1 MRKKGMLEKIQKE
14 WLSNIQKDLLSGFVV
29 GLSVIPETA
38 GFAIMVGLDVGVAF
52 YTTFYMAFILS
63 LFGAR
68 KAMISAA
75 AGSVA
80 LILVGVVKNYG
91 LEYAGVATLM
101 AGILQIL
108 LGYLKIG
115 NLLKFIPQSVMYG
128 FVNALG
134 ILLLMEQFKFLQN
147 QNLGVFILLFIGILI
162 IYLFPLITK
171 KIPSNLICIL
181 AISAIA
187 LIFDVHA
194 PNLGSIEQGVSGFHF
209 IIIPKNLDFKIVIE
223 LLPYALSL
231 ALVGTIESLL
241 TAKTLDV
248 ILKDGVSDKN
258 KETKAQ
264 GLGNIIS
271 GLLGGMTGCALVG
284 QSIINAKS
292 GAKTRLSTFFAGFS
306 LMVLILVFN
315 EYVVKIPIVAVVA
328 VMVMI
333 SFTTFNFQSIMN
345 IKKIKLYDTLNMLL
359 VVAVVL
365 YTHNLAIGVVVGV
378 LVNALWI
385 KSKGIAW
392 IFVIK
397 KRWVKSMA
405 PDVGFEPTTKRLTA
419 AYSTAELIWNFAQKE
434 ILVCFL

>member
-1 MRKKGMLEKIQKE
+1 MFEKIQKE

-52 YTTFYMAFILS
+52 YTTFYMAFVLS
-63 LFGAR
+63 FFGAR

-101 AGILQIL
+101 AGVLQIL

-115 NLLKFIPQSVMYG
+115 NLLRFIPQSVMYG

-134 ILLLMEQFKFLQN
+134 ILLLMEQFKFLEN
-147 QNLGVFILLFIGILI
+147 QNLGVFILLAIGILI

-171 KIPSNLICIL
+171 KIPSNLVCIL
-181 AISAIA
+181 IVSAIA

-306 LMVLILVFN
+306 LMVLVLVFN

-385 KSKGIAW
+385 KSKGIA
-392 IFVIK
+392 
-397 KRWVKSMA
+397 
-405 PDVGFEPTTKRLTA
+405 
-419 AYSTAELIWNFAQKE
+419 
-434 ILVCFL
+434 

>member
-1 MRKKGMLEKIQKE
+1 MFEKIQKE

-52 YTTFYMAFILS
+52 YTTFYMAFVLS

-115 NLLKFIPQSVMYG
+115 NLLRCIPQSVMYG

-181 AISAIA
+181 IVSAIA
-187 LIFDVHA
+187 LIFDMHA

-209 IIIPKNLDFKIVIE
+209 IIIPKNLDFKIMIG

-333 SFTTFNFQSIMN
+333 SFTTFNFQSVIN
-345 IKKIKLYDTLNMLL
+345 IKKIKFYDTLNMLL

-385 KSKGIAW
+385 KSKGIA
-392 IFVIK
+392 
-397 KRWVKSMA
+397 
-405 PDVGFEPTTKRLTA
+405 
-419 AYSTAELIWNFAQKE
+419 
-434 ILVCFL
+434 

>member
-1 MRKKGMLEKIQKE
+1 MLEKIQKE

-52 YTTFYMAFILS
+52 YTTFYMAFVLS
-63 LFGAR
+63 FFGAR

-115 NLLKFIPQSVMYG
+115 NLLRFIPQSVMYG

-147 QNLGVFILLFIGILI
+147 QNLGVFILLAIGILI

-171 KIPSNLICIL
+171 KIPSNLVCIL
-181 AISAIA
+181 IVSAIA

-209 IIIPKNLDFKIVIE
+209 IIIPKNLDFKIMIE

-258 KETKAQ
+258 RETKAQ

-333 SFTTFNFQSIMN
+333 SFTTFNFQSVMN

-385 KSKGIAW
+385 KSKGIA
-392 IFVIK
+392 
-397 KRWVKSMA
+397 
-405 PDVGFEPTTKRLTA
+405 
-419 AYSTAELIWNFAQKE
+419 
-434 ILVCFL
+434 

>member
-1 MRKKGMLEKIQKE
+1 MFEKIQKE

-52 YTTFYMAFILS
+52 YTTFYMAFVLS

-101 AGILQIL
+101 TGVLQIL

-115 NLLKFIPQSVMYG
+115 NLLRFIPQSVMYG

-147 QNLGVFILLFIGILI
+147 QNLGVFILLAIGILI

-181 AISAIA
+181 IVSAIA

-209 IIIPKNLDFKIVIE
+209 IIIPKNLDFKMVLE

-333 SFTTFNFQSIMN
+333 SFTTFNFQSVIN

-385 KSKGIAW
+385 KSKGIA
-392 IFVIK
+392 
-397 KRWVKSMA
+397 
-405 PDVGFEPTTKRLTA
+405 
-419 AYSTAELIWNFAQKE
+419 
-434 ILVCFL
+434 

>member
-1 MRKKGMLEKIQKE
+1 MFEKIQKE

-52 YTTFYMAFILS
+52 YTTFYMAFVLS

-115 NLLKFIPQSVMYG
+115 NLLRFIPQSVMYG

-147 QNLGVFILLFIGILI
+147 QNLGVFILLAIGILI

-181 AISAIA
+181 AVSSIA
-187 LIFDVHA
+187 LIFDMHA

-333 SFTTFNFQSIMN
+333 SFTTFNFQSVTN

-385 KSKGIAW
+385 KSKGIA
-392 IFVIK
+392 
-397 KRWVKSMA
+397 
-405 PDVGFEPTTKRLTA
+405 
-419 AYSTAELIWNFAQKE
+419 
-434 ILVCFL
+434 

>member
-1 MRKKGMLEKIQKE
+1 MLEKIQKE
-14 WLSNIQKDLLSGFVV
+14 WLSNVQKDLLSGFVV

-52 YTTFYMAFILS
+52 YTTFYMAFVLS

-91 LEYAGVATLM
+91 LEYAGMATLM
-101 AGILQIL
+101 AGMLQIL

-147 QNLGVFILLFIGILI
+147 QNLGVFVLLAIGILI

-187 LIFDVHA
+187 LIFDMHA

-209 IIIPKNLDFKIVIE
+209 IIIPKNLDFKMVVG

-333 SFTTFNFQSIMN
+333 SFTTFNFQSIIN

-385 KSKGIAW
+385 KSKGIA
-392 IFVIK
+392 
-397 KRWVKSMA
+397 
-405 PDVGFEPTTKRLTA
+405 
-419 AYSTAELIWNFAQKE
+419 
-434 ILVCFL
+434 

>member
-1 MRKKGMLEKIQKE
+1 MFEKIQKE

-52 YTTFYMAFILS
+52 YTTFYMAFVLS

-115 NLLKFIPQSVMYG
+115 NLLRFIPQSVMYG

-147 QNLGVFILLFIGILI
+147 QNLEVFILLFIGILI

-181 AISAIA
+181 VVSAIA
-187 LIFDVHA
+187 LIFDMHA

-209 IIIPKNLDFKIVIE
+209 IIIPKNLDFKIMIE

-241 TAKTLDV
+241 TAKTLDI

-333 SFTTFNFQSIMN
+333 SFTTFNFQSVTN

-385 KSKGIAW
+385 KSKGIA
-392 IFVIK
+392 
-397 KRWVKSMA
+397 
-405 PDVGFEPTTKRLTA
+405 
-419 AYSTAELIWNFAQKE
+419 
-434 ILVCFL
+434 

>member
-1 MRKKGMLEKIQKE
+1 MFEKIQKE

-52 YTTFYMAFILS
+52 YTTFYMAFVLS

-101 AGILQIL
+101 AGMLQIL

-115 NLLKFIPQSVMYG
+115 NLLRFIPQSVMYG

-134 ILLLMEQFKFLQN
+134 ILLLTEQFKFLQN
-147 QNLGVFILLFIGILI
+147 QNLGVFILLAIGILI

-171 KIPSNLICIL
+171 KIPSNLVCI
-181 AISAIA
+181 IIVSAIA

-209 IIIPKNLDFKIVIE
+209 IIIPKNLDFKMVAG

-333 SFTTFNFQSIMN
+333 SFTTFNFQSVMN

-385 KSKGIAW
+385 KSKGIA
-392 IFVIK
+392 
-397 KRWVKSMA
+397 
-405 PDVGFEPTTKRLTA
+405 
-419 AYSTAELIWNFAQKE
+419 
-434 ILVCFL
+434 

>member
-1 MRKKGMLEKIQKE
+1 MFEKIQKE

-52 YTTFYMAFILS
+52 YTTFYMAFVLS

-115 NLLKFIPQSVMYG
+115 NLLRFIPQSVMYG

-147 QNLGVFILLFIGILI
+147 QNLGVFILLIIGILI

-209 IIIPKNLDFKIVIE
+209 IIIPKNLDFKMVVE

-241 TAKTLDV
+241 TAKTLDI

-333 SFTTFNFQSIMN
+333 SFTTFNFQSIIN

-385 KSKGIAW
+385 KSRGIA
-392 IFVIK
+392 
-397 KRWVKSMA
+397 
-405 PDVGFEPTTKRLTA
+405 
-419 AYSTAELIWNFAQKE
+419 
-434 ILVCFL
+434 

>member
-1 MRKKGMLEKIQKE
+1 MFEKIQKE

-52 YTTFYMAFILS
+52 YTTFYMAFVLS
-63 LFGAR
+63 FFGAR

-101 AGILQIL
+101 AGVLQIL

-147 QNLGVFILLFIGILI
+147 QNLGVFILLAIGILI

-181 AISAIA
+181 IVSAIA
-187 LIFDVHA
+187 LIFDMHA

-209 IIIPKNLDFKIVIE
+209 IIIPKNLDFKMVVE

-333 SFTTFNFQSIMN
+333 SFTTFNFQSIIN

-385 KSKGIAW
+385 KSKGIA
-392 IFVIK
+392 
-397 KRWVKSMA
+397 
-405 PDVGFEPTTKRLTA
+405 
-419 AYSTAELIWNFAQKE
+419 
-434 ILVCFL
+434 

>member
-52 YTTFYMAFILS
+52 YTTFYMAFVLS

-101 AGILQIL
+101 TGVLQIL

-115 NLLKFIPQSVMYG
+115 NLLRFIPQSVMYG

-147 QNLGVFILLFIGILI
+147 QNLGVFILLAIGILI

-181 AISAIA
+181 AVSAIA

-333 SFTTFNFQSIMN
+333 SFTTFNFQSITN

-385 KSKGIAW
+385 KSKGIA
-392 IFVIK
+392 
-397 KRWVKSMA
+397 
-405 PDVGFEPTTKRLTA
+405 
-419 AYSTAELIWNFAQKE
+419 
-434 ILVCFL
+434 

>member
-1 MRKKGMLEKIQKE
+1 MFEKIQKE

-52 YTTFYMAFILS
+52 YTTFYMAFVLS

-115 NLLKFIPQSVMYG
+115 NLLRFIPQSVMYG

-181 AISAIA
+181 AVSAIA

-333 SFTTFNFQSIMN
+333 SFTTFNFQSIIN

-385 KSKGIAW
+385 KSKGIA
-392 IFVIK
+392 
-397 KRWVKSMA
+397 
-405 PDVGFEPTTKRLTA
+405 
-419 AYSTAELIWNFAQKE
+419 
-434 ILVCFL
+434 

>member
-1 MRKKGMLEKIQKE
+1 MLEKIQKE
-14 WLSNIQKDLLSGFVV
+14 WLSNVQKDLLSGFVV

-52 YTTFYMAFILS
+52 YTTFYMAFVLS

-101 AGILQIL
+101 AGVLQIL

-147 QNLGVFILLFIGILI
+147 QNLGVFILLAIGILI

-181 AISAIA
+181 AVSAIA
-187 LIFDVHA
+187 LIFDMHA

-209 IIIPKNLDFKIVIE
+209 LIIPKNLDFKIMIE

-333 SFTTFNFQSIMN
+333 SFTTFNFQSIIN

-359 VVAVVL
+359 FVAVVL

-385 KSKGIAW
+385 KSKGIA
-392 IFVIK
+392 
-397 KRWVKSMA
+397 
-405 PDVGFEPTTKRLTA
+405 
-419 AYSTAELIWNFAQKE
+419 
-434 ILVCFL
+434 

>member
-1 MRKKGMLEKIQKE
+1 MFEKIQKE

-52 YTTFYMAFILS
+52 YTTFYMAFVLS
-63 LFGAR
+63 FFGAR

-101 AGILQIL
+101 AGVLQIL

-115 NLLKFIPQSVMYG
+115 NLLRFIPQSVMYG

-181 AISAIA
+181 AVSAIA

-209 IIIPKNLDFKIVIE
+209 IIIPKNLDFKMVAG

-333 SFTTFNFQSIMN
+333 SFTTFNFQSIIN

-385 KSKGIAW
+385 KSKGIA
-392 IFVIK
+392 
-397 KRWVKSMA
+397 
-405 PDVGFEPTTKRLTA
+405 
-419 AYSTAELIWNFAQKE
+419 
-434 ILVCFL
+434 

>member
-52 YTTFYMAFILS
+52 YTTFYMAFVLS

-101 AGILQIL
+101 AGILQVL

-115 NLLKFIPQSVMYG
+115 NLLRFIPQSVMYG

-147 QNLGVFILLFIGILI
+147 QNLGVFILLAIGILI

-181 AISAIA
+181 AVSAIA
-187 LIFDVHA
+187 LIFDMHA

-333 SFTTFNFQSIMN
+333 SFTTFNFQSVMN

-385 KSKGIAW
+385 KSKGIA
-392 IFVIK
+392 
-397 KRWVKSMA
+397 
-405 PDVGFEPTTKRLTA
+405 
-419 AYSTAELIWNFAQKE
+419 
-434 ILVCFL
+434 

>member
-1 MRKKGMLEKIQKE
+1 MFEKIQKE

-52 YTTFYMAFILS
+52 YTTFYMAFVLS

-115 NLLKFIPQSVMYG
+115 NLLRFIPQSVMYG

-147 QNLGVFILLFIGILI
+147 QNLGVFILLAIGILI

-181 AISAIA
+181 IVSAIA
-187 LIFDVHA
+187 LIFDVHV

-209 IIIPKNLDFKIVIE
+209 IIIPKNLDFKIVIG

-333 SFTTFNFQSIMN
+333 SFTTFNFQSIIN

-385 KSKGIAW
+385 KSEGIA
-392 IFVIK
+392 
-397 KRWVKSMA
+397 
-405 PDVGFEPTTKRLTA
+405 
-419 AYSTAELIWNFAQKE
+419 
-434 ILVCFL
+434 

>member
-1 MRKKGMLEKIQKE
+1 MLEKIQKE
-14 WLSNIQKDLLSGFVV
+14 WLSNVQKDLLSGFVV

-52 YTTFYMAFILS
+52 YTTFYMAFVLS

-101 AGILQIL
+101 AGVLQIL

-115 NLLKFIPQSVMYG
+115 NLLRFIPQSVMYG

-147 QNLGVFILLFIGILI
+147 QNLGVFVLLAIGILI

-181 AISAIA
+181 IVSAIA
-187 LIFDVHA
+187 LIFDMHA

-333 SFTTFNFQSIMN
+333 SFTTFNFQSVMN

-385 KSKGIAW
+385 KSKGIA
-392 IFVIK
+392 
-397 KRWVKSMA
+397 
-405 PDVGFEPTTKRLTA
+405 
-419 AYSTAELIWNFAQKE
+419 
-434 ILVCFL
+434 

>member
-1 MRKKGMLEKIQKE
+1 MLEKIQKE

-52 YTTFYMAFILS
+52 YTTFYMAFVLS

-101 AGILQIL
+101 AGVLQIL

-115 NLLKFIPQSVMYG
+115 NLLRFIPQSVMYG

-147 QNLGVFILLFIGILI
+147 QNLGVFILLAIGILI

-187 LIFDVHA
+187 LIFDMHA

-209 IIIPKNLDFKIVIE
+209 IIIPKNLDFKIMIE

-264 GLGNIIS
+264 GLGNIVS

-333 SFTTFNFQSIMN
+333 SFTTFNFQSVMN

-385 KSKGIAW
+385 KSTGIA
-392 IFVIK
+392 
-397 KRWVKSMA
+397 
-405 PDVGFEPTTKRLTA
+405 
-419 AYSTAELIWNFAQKE
+419 
-434 ILVCFL
+434 

>member
-1 MRKKGMLEKIQKE
+1 MFEKIQKE

-52 YTTFYMAFILS
+52 YTTFYMAFVLS

-101 AGILQIL
+101 AGMLQIL

-115 NLLKFIPQSVMYG
+115 NLLRFIPQSVMYG

-134 ILLLMEQFKFLQN
+134 ILLLIEQFKFLQN
-147 QNLGVFILLFIGILI
+147 QNLGVFVLLVIGILI

-181 AISAIA
+181 AVSAIA

-209 IIIPKNLDFKIVIE
+209 IIIPKNLDFKMVVE

-292 GAKTRLSTFFAGFS
+292 GARTRLSTFFAGFS

-333 SFTTFNFQSIMN
+333 SFTTFNFQSIIN

-385 KSKGIAW
+385 KSKGIA
-392 IFVIK
+392 
-397 KRWVKSMA
+397 
-405 PDVGFEPTTKRLTA
+405 
-419 AYSTAELIWNFAQKE
+419 
-434 ILVCFL
+434 

>member
-1 MRKKGMLEKIQKE
+1 MFEKIQKE

-52 YTTFYMAFILS
+52 YTTFYMAFVLS

-101 AGILQIL
+101 AGVLQIL

-115 NLLKFIPQSVMYG
+115 NLLRFIPQSVMYG

-147 QNLGVFILLFIGILI
+147 QNLGVFILLAIGILI

-181 AISAIA
+181 VVSAIA
-187 LIFDVHA
+187 LIFDMHA

-333 SFTTFNFQSIMN
+333 SFTTFNFQSVMN

-385 KSKGIAW
+385 KSKGIA
-392 IFVIK
+392 
-397 KRWVKSMA
+397 
-405 PDVGFEPTTKRLTA
+405 
-419 AYSTAELIWNFAQKE
+419 
-434 ILVCFL
+434 

>member
-1 MRKKGMLEKIQKE
+1 MFEKIQKE
-14 WLSNIQKDLLSGFVV
+14 WLSNVQKDLLSGFVV

-52 YTTFYMAFILS
+52 YTTFYMAFVLS

-101 AGILQIL
+101 AGVLQIL

-115 NLLKFIPQSVMYG
+115 NLLRFIPQSVMYG

-134 ILLLMEQFKFLQN
+134 ILLLTEQFKFLQN

-181 AISAIA
+181 AVSAIA
-187 LIFDVHA
+187 LIFDMHA

-333 SFTTFNFQSIMN
+333 SFTTFNFQSIIN

-365 YTHNLAIGVVVGV
+365 CTHNLAIGVVVGV

-385 KSKGIAW
+385 KSEGIA
-392 IFVIK
+392 
-397 KRWVKSMA
+397 
-405 PDVGFEPTTKRLTA
+405 
-419 AYSTAELIWNFAQKE
+419 
-434 ILVCFL
+434 

>member
-1 MRKKGMLEKIQKE
+1 MLEKIQKE

-52 YTTFYMAFILS
+52 YTTFYMAFVLS

-115 NLLKFIPQSVMYG
+115 NLLRFIPQSVMYG

-147 QNLGVFILLFIGILI
+147 QNLEVFVLLAIGILI

-181 AISAIA
+181 IVSAIA
-187 LIFDVHA
+187 LIFDMHA

-209 IIIPKNLDFKIVIE
+209 IIIPKNLDFKIMIG

-385 KSKGIAW
+385 KSKGIA
-392 IFVIK
+392 
-397 KRWVKSMA
+397 
-405 PDVGFEPTTKRLTA
+405 
-419 AYSTAELIWNFAQKE
+419 
-434 ILVCFL
+434 

>member
-1 MRKKGMLEKIQKE
+1 MLEKIQKE

-52 YTTFYMAFILS
+52 YTTFYMAFVLS

-101 AGILQIL
+101 AGVLQIL

-115 NLLKFIPQSVMYG
+115 NLLRFIPQSVMYG

-147 QNLGVFILLFIGILI
+147 QNLGVFALLAIGILI

-171 KIPSNLICIL
+171 KIPSNLVCIL
-181 AISAIA
+181 AVSAIA
-187 LIFDVHA
+187 LIFDMHA

-333 SFTTFNFQSIMN
+333 SFTTFNFQSIIN

-385 KSKGIAW
+385 KSKGIA
-392 IFVIK
+392 
-397 KRWVKSMA
+397 
-405 PDVGFEPTTKRLTA
+405 
-419 AYSTAELIWNFAQKE
+419 
-434 ILVCFL
+434 

>member
-1 MRKKGMLEKIQKE
+1 MFEKIQKE

-52 YTTFYMAFILS
+52 YTTFYMAFVLS

-115 NLLKFIPQSVMYG
+115 NLLRFIPQSVMYG

-147 QNLGVFILLFIGILI
+147 QNLGVFILLAIGILI

-181 AISAIA
+181 IVSAIA
-187 LIFDVHA
+187 LIFDMHA

-209 IIIPKNLDFKIVIE
+209 LIIPKNLDFKIVIE

-385 KSKGIAW
+385 KSKGIA
-392 IFVIK
+392 
-397 KRWVKSMA
+397 
-405 PDVGFEPTTKRLTA
+405 
-419 AYSTAELIWNFAQKE
+419 
-434 ILVCFL
+434 

>member
-1 MRKKGMLEKIQKE
+1 MFEKIQKE

-52 YTTFYMAFILS
+52 YTTFYMAFVLS

-115 NLLKFIPQSVMYG
+115 NLLRFIPQSVMYG

-147 QNLGVFILLFIGILI
+147 QNLGVFVLLAIGILI

-181 AISAIA
+181 IVSAIA
-187 LIFDVHA
+187 LIFDMHA

-209 IIIPKNLDFKIVIE
+209 IIIPKNLDFKMVLG

-333 SFTTFNFQSIMN
+333 SFTTFNFQSVMN

-385 KSKGIAW
+385 KSKGIA
-392 IFVIK
+392 
-397 KRWVKSMA
+397 
-405 PDVGFEPTTKRLTA
+405 
-419 AYSTAELIWNFAQKE
+419 
-434 ILVCFL
+434 

>member
-1 MRKKGMLEKIQKE
+1 MFEKIQKE

-52 YTTFYMAFILS
+52 YTTFYMAFVLS

-101 AGILQIL
+101 AGVLQIL

-115 NLLKFIPQSVMYG
+115 NLLRFIPQSVMYG

-147 QNLGVFILLFIGILI
+147 QNLGVFILLVIGILI

-171 KIPSNLICIL
+171 KIPSNLVCIL
-181 AISAIA
+181 IVSAIA
-187 LIFDVHA
+187 LIFDVHV

-333 SFTTFNFQSIMN
+333 SFTTFNFQSVIN

-385 KSKGIAW
+385 KSKGIA
-392 IFVIK
+392 
-397 KRWVKSMA
+397 
-405 PDVGFEPTTKRLTA
+405 
-419 AYSTAELIWNFAQKE
+419 
-434 ILVCFL
+434 

>member
-1 MRKKGMLEKIQKE
+1 MFEKIQKE
-14 WLSNIQKDLLSGFVV
+14 WLSNVQKDLLSGFVV

-52 YTTFYMAFILS
+52 YTTFYMAFVLS

-115 NLLKFIPQSVMYG
+115 NLLRFIPQSVMYG

-181 AISAIA
+181 IVSAIA
-187 LIFDVHA
+187 LIFDMHA

-209 IIIPKNLDFKIVIE
+209 IIIPKNLDFKIVLG

-333 SFTTFNFQSIMN
+333 SFTTFNFQSIIN

-385 KSKGIAW
+385 KSKGIA
-392 IFVIK
+392 
-397 KRWVKSMA
+397 
-405 PDVGFEPTTKRLTA
+405 
-419 AYSTAELIWNFAQKE
+419 
-434 ILVCFL
+434 

>member
-1 MRKKGMLEKIQKE
+1 MFEKIQKE

-52 YTTFYMAFILS
+52 YTTFYMAFVLS
-63 LFGAR
+63 FFGAR

-101 AGILQIL
+101 AGVLQIL

-115 NLLKFIPQSVMYG
+115 NLLRFIPQSVMYG

-134 ILLLMEQFKFLQN
+134 ILLLTEQFKFLQN
-147 QNLGVFILLFIGILI
+147 QNLGVFILLAIGILI

-171 KIPSNLICIL
+171 KIPSNLVCIL
-181 AISAIA
+181 IVSAIA
-187 LIFDVHA
+187 LIFDVHV

-209 IIIPKNLDFKIVIE
+209 IIIPKNLDFKMVAG

-241 TAKTLDV
+241 TAKTLDM

-306 LMVLILVFN
+306 LMVLVLVFN

-333 SFTTFNFQSIMN
+333 SFTTFNFQSIIN

-385 KSKGIAW
+385 KSKGIA
-392 IFVIK
+392 
-397 KRWVKSMA
+397 
-405 PDVGFEPTTKRLTA
+405 
-419 AYSTAELIWNFAQKE
+419 
-434 ILVCFL
+434 

>member
-1 MRKKGMLEKIQKE
+1 MLEKIQKE

-52 YTTFYMAFILS
+52 YTTFYMAFVLS

-147 QNLGVFILLFIGILI
+147 QNLGVFILLATGILI

-187 LIFDVHA
+187 LIFDMHA

-333 SFTTFNFQSIMN
+333 SFTTFNFQSIIN

-385 KSKGIAW
+385 KSKGIA
-392 IFVIK
+392 
-397 KRWVKSMA
+397 
-405 PDVGFEPTTKRLTA
+405 
-419 AYSTAELIWNFAQKE
+419 
-434 ILVCFL
+434 

>member
-1 MRKKGMLEKIQKE
+1 MLEKIQKE

-52 YTTFYMAFILS
+52 YTTFYMAFVLS

-101 AGILQIL
+101 AGMLQIL

-115 NLLKFIPQSVMYG
+115 NLLRFIPQSVMYG

-147 QNLGVFILLFIGILI
+147 QNLGVFILLAIGILI

-181 AISAIA
+181 IVSAIA
-187 LIFDVHA
+187 LIFDMHA

-209 IIIPKNLDFKIVIE
+209 LIIPKNLDFKIVIE

-264 GLGNIIS
+264 GLGNIVS

-333 SFTTFNFQSIMN
+333 SFTTFNFQSIIN
-345 IKKIKLYDTLNMLL
+345 IKTIKLYDTLNMLL

-385 KSKGIAW
+385 KSKGIA
-392 IFVIK
+392 
-397 KRWVKSMA
+397 
-405 PDVGFEPTTKRLTA
+405 
-419 AYSTAELIWNFAQKE
+419 
-434 ILVCFL
+434 

>member
-1 MRKKGMLEKIQKE
+1 MFEKIQKE

-52 YTTFYMAFILS
+52 YTTFYMAFVLS

-101 AGILQIL
+101 AGVLQIL

-147 QNLGVFILLFIGILI
+147 QNLGVFILLAIGILI

-181 AISAIA
+181 IVSAIA
-187 LIFDVHA
+187 LIFDMHV

-209 IIIPKNLDFKIVIE
+209 IIIPKNLDFKMVVG

-264 GLGNIIS
+264 GLGNIVS

-333 SFTTFNFQSIMN
+333 SFTTFNFQSIIN

-365 YTHNLAIGVVVGV
+365 YTHNLAVGVVVGV

-385 KSKGIAW
+385 KSKGIA
-392 IFVIK
+392 
-397 KRWVKSMA
+397 
-405 PDVGFEPTTKRLTA
+405 
-419 AYSTAELIWNFAQKE
+419 
-434 ILVCFL
+434 

>member
-1 MRKKGMLEKIQKE
+1 MFEKIQKE

-52 YTTFYMAFILS
+52 YTTFYMAFVLS

-101 AGILQIL
+101 AGMLQIL

-115 NLLKFIPQSVMYG
+115 NLLRFIPQSVMYG

-147 QNLGVFILLFIGILI
+147 QNLGVFVLLIIGILI

-209 IIIPKNLDFKIVIE
+209 IIIPKNLDFKIMIG

-333 SFTTFNFQSIMN
+333 SFTTFNFQSIIN

-385 KSKGIAW
+385 KSKGIA
-392 IFVIK
+392 
-397 KRWVKSMA
+397 
-405 PDVGFEPTTKRLTA
+405 
-419 AYSTAELIWNFAQKE
+419 
-434 ILVCFL
+434 

>member
-1 MRKKGMLEKIQKE
+1 MFEKIQKE

-52 YTTFYMAFILS
+52 YTTFYMAFVLS

-101 AGILQIL
+101 AGVLQIL

-115 NLLKFIPQSVMYG
+115 NLLRFIPQSVMYG

-134 ILLLMEQFKFLQN
+134 ILLLTEQFKFLQN

-171 KIPSNLICIL
+171 KIPSNLVCIL
-181 AISAIA
+181 IVSAIA
-187 LIFDVHA
+187 LIFDMHA

-333 SFTTFNFQSIMN
+333 SFTTFNFQSVMN

-385 KSKGIAW
+385 KSKGIA
-392 IFVIK
+392 
-397 KRWVKSMA
+397 
-405 PDVGFEPTTKRLTA
+405 
-419 AYSTAELIWNFAQKE
+419 
-434 ILVCFL
+434 

>member
-1 MRKKGMLEKIQKE
+1 MFEKIQKE

-52 YTTFYMAFILS
+52 YTTFYMAFVLS

-115 NLLKFIPQSVMYG
+115 NLLRFIPQSVMYG

-147 QNLGVFILLFIGILI
+147 QNLGVFVLLAVGILI

-181 AISAIA
+181 AVSAIA
-187 LIFDVHA
+187 LIFDMHA

-209 IIIPKNLDFKIVIE
+209 IIIPKNLDFKMVLE

-306 LMVLILVFN
+306 LMVLLLVFN

-333 SFTTFNFQSIMN
+333 SFTTFNFQSIIN
-345 IKKIKLYDTLNMLL
+345 IKKIKLYDTLDMLL

-385 KSKGIAW
+385 KSKGIA
-392 IFVIK
+392 
-397 KRWVKSMA
+397 
-405 PDVGFEPTTKRLTA
+405 
-419 AYSTAELIWNFAQKE
+419 
-434 ILVCFL
+434 

>member
-1 MRKKGMLEKIQKE
+1 MFEKIQKE

-52 YTTFYMAFILS
+52 YTTFYMAFVLS

-101 AGILQIL
+101 AGVLQIL

-181 AISAIA
+181 AVSAIA
-187 LIFDVHA
+187 LIFDVHV

-292 GAKTRLSTFFAGFS
+292 GARTRLSTFFAGFS

-333 SFTTFNFQSIMN
+333 SFTTFNFQSIIN

-385 KSKGIAW
+385 KSKGIA
-392 IFVIK
+392 
-397 KRWVKSMA
+397 
-405 PDVGFEPTTKRLTA
+405 
-419 AYSTAELIWNFAQKE
+419 
-434 ILVCFL
+434 

>member
-1 MRKKGMLEKIQKE
+1 MFEKIQKE

-52 YTTFYMAFILS
+52 YTTFYMAFVLS

-115 NLLKFIPQSVMYG
+115 NLLRFIPQSVMYG

-134 ILLLMEQFKFLQN
+134 ILLLVEQFKFLQN
-147 QNLGVFILLFIGILI
+147 QNLGVFILLVIGILI

-181 AISAIA
+181 AVSAIA

-209 IIIPKNLDFKIVIE
+209 IIIPKNLDFKIMIG

-292 GAKTRLSTFFAGFS
+292 GARTRLSTFFAGFS

-333 SFTTFNFQSIMN
+333 SFTTFNFQSIIN

-385 KSKGIAW
+385 KSKGIA
-392 IFVIK
+392 
-397 KRWVKSMA
+397 
-405 PDVGFEPTTKRLTA
+405 
-419 AYSTAELIWNFAQKE
+419 
-434 ILVCFL
+434 

>member
-1 MRKKGMLEKIQKE
+1 MFEKIQKE

-52 YTTFYMAFILS
+52 YTTFYMAFVLS
-63 LFGAR
+63 FFGAR

-115 NLLKFIPQSVMYG
+115 NLLRFIPQSVMYG

-147 QNLGVFILLFIGILI
+147 QNLGVFILLAIGILI

-385 KSKGIAW
+385 KSKGIA
-392 IFVIK
+392 
-397 KRWVKSMA
+397 
-405 PDVGFEPTTKRLTA
+405 
-419 AYSTAELIWNFAQKE
+419 
-434 ILVCFL
+434 

>member
-1 MRKKGMLEKIQKE
+1 MFEKIQKE
-14 WLSNIQKDLLSGFVV
+14 WLSNVQKDLLSGFVV

-52 YTTFYMAFILS
+52 YTTFYMAFVLS

-101 AGILQIL
+101 AGVLQIL

-115 NLLKFIPQSVMYG
+115 NLLRFIPQSVMYG

-147 QNLGVFILLFIGILI
+147 QNLGVFILLAIGILI

-209 IIIPKNLDFKIVIE
+209 IIIPKNLDFKMVAG

-333 SFTTFNFQSIMN
+333 SFTTFNFQSVMN

-385 KSKGIAW
+385 KSKGIA
-392 IFVIK
+392 
-397 KRWVKSMA
+397 
-405 PDVGFEPTTKRLTA
+405 
-419 AYSTAELIWNFAQKE
+419 
-434 ILVCFL
+434 

>member
-1 MRKKGMLEKIQKE
+1 MFEKIQKE

-52 YTTFYMAFILS
+52 YTTFYMAFVLS

-75 AGSVA
+75 AGSLA

-101 AGILQIL
+101 AGVLQIL

-115 NLLKFIPQSVMYG
+115 NLLRFIPQSVMYG

-147 QNLGVFILLFIGILI
+147 QNLGVFVLLFIGILI

-181 AISAIA
+181 IVSAIA
-187 LIFDVHA
+187 LIFDAHA

-209 IIIPKNLDFKIVIE
+209 IIIPKNLDFKIMIE

-333 SFTTFNFQSIMN
+333 SFTTFNFQSIIN
-345 IKKIKLYDTLNMLL
+345 IKTIKLYDTLNMLL

-385 KSKGIAW
+385 KSKGIA
-392 IFVIK
+392 
-397 KRWVKSMA
+397 
-405 PDVGFEPTTKRLTA
+405 
-419 AYSTAELIWNFAQKE
+419 
-434 ILVCFL
+434 